1 MRKKYF
7 IGLIINLLMI
17 FSFST
22 SYAQRTYIYND
33 NHVNYKTALDFF
45 DEEKYSVSQ
54 YFFEK
59 YKNGDGKAELLES
72 DAAYYIALC
81 SIELFN
87 KDAEKN
93 LLDYLNRYQENSRTQ
108 DAQYKMGIF
117 KYREKK
123 FKKAIPWFEKVNPEY
138 LSKDEKAEYYFK
150 LGYCHFINSDYD
162 KAEKAFYEIKDIPNT
177 YHSPALYFYS
187 HIAYTKKNYETALNG
202 FNKLK
207 DDETFSPIIPYY
219 ISQIYYLQQ
228 KYDQVINYAPSFLD
242 SANTRRAPEIAR
254 IIGESYYKTDRFKE
268 AIPYLEKYAA
278 SVPLTRGDMYELS
291 YAYYKTGYVPK
302 AAGLLEKIT
311 IQEDTLSQQTLYL
324 LADCYLYD
332 GLKNNAR
339 MALEKAYKMP
349 FVPEIQEEAML
360 HFAKLCF
367 ELSYS
372 PFNDAI
378 KAFQEF
384 IAKYPNSPRI
394 DDAYANMSKA
404 FLFSKNYKEA
414 IEALENIQH
423 LTPEIEEAYQRA
435 CFYRG
440 LELFNNLDFEQA
452 IIHFDKSLNNSK
464 YNKIY
469 TAQAIYWKGEAY
481 YRLKDF
487 KNALIQFNKFLTT
500 TGAYESDLF
509 ALAHYNIAYC
519 HLKQSNYNEAQLWF
533 RKYIENEKNKELAQ
547 VFDAYT
553 RIGDSF
559 FVLRRYEDAI
569 DFYSKAIVAKKA
581 SPDYALYQK
590 AICLGLIKQY
600 NDKIIALNEL
610 LNNYPSSPYV
620 DDAIFELGV
629 SYTSIEENEMAINTL
644 KRLINDYPKSDLV
657 KRAYLQLGL
666 VYFNIDKNE
675 EAIAAYKNVIENF
688 PNTQEYKDA
697 FVGLKN
703 VYLEMNDINTFYAYV
718 NEKGKGINIS
728 QAEKDSLSYSVAEK
742 VYMNGDCNKAT
753 TMFSD
758 YINNFPNGMFNIN
771 AHYYL
776 AECLYKNQ
784 SIDEAFNHYLVVANA
799 PKTVFTEPS
808 LLKVANYQY
817 NKQHYPEAIPYFNQL
832 LEIAQFP
839 QNTFAA
845 KTGLMRCSYQLAK
858 YDEADR
864 YAVDILK
871 EGKLSDELY
880 REAHYIIGKSAYMQ
894 NKLDQALDEFELI
907 AKNCKSKEEAEAK
920 YLIVDIYFKQNKFDA
935 AEKEVYDFV
944 KKNTPHQFWLA
955 KSFLLLADIYVAK
968 NDNFQAKAT
977 LQSIIDN
984 YKNTEDGILND
995 AKSRLQSITEKEKA
1009 ALLPQQPI
1017 VPENNEN
1024 LPTENE

>member
-1 MRKKYF
+1 MQKKFF
-7 IGLIINLLMI
+7 IWLIINILI
-17 FSFST
+17 ITFSIRAFS
-22 SYAQRTYIYND
+22 QRTYVYND
-33 NHVNYKTALDFF
+33 NHVNYRTALDYF

-59 YKNGDGKAELLES
+59 YKTLNTKAELLES

-93 LLDYLNRYQENSRTQ
+93 LLEYLYQYQENSRTQ
-108 DAQYKMGIF
+108 NAQYQMGIF
-117 KYREKK
+117 KYRDKK
-123 FKKAIPWFEKVNPEY
+123 FKNAIPWFEKVNPNY

-150 LGYCHFINSDYD
+150 LGYCYFVNAEYD

-202 FNKLK
+202 FDKLK
-207 DDETFSPIIPYY
+207 DDETFSPIVPYY

-228 KYDQVINYAPSFLD
+228 KYDMVISYAPVVLD

-254 IIGESYYKTDRFKE
+254 IIGESYYKTNRFKE
-268 AIPYLEKYAA
+268 AIPYLEKYANA
-278 SVPLTRGDMYELS
+278 VPLTRSDMYELS
-291 YAYYKTGYVPK
+291 YAYYKTGYIPK
-302 AAGLLEKIT
+302 AAKLLEKIT
-311 IQEDTLSQQTLYL
+311 ILDDTLSQQTLYL

-349 FVPEIQEEAML
+349 YVSEIQEEAML
-360 HFAKLCF
+360 HYAKLCF

-372 PFNDAI
+372 PFNEAI

-384 IAKYPNSPRI
+384 IDKYPNSPRL
-394 DDAYANMSKA
+394 DDAYSNLSKA

-423 LTPEIEEAYQRA
+423 ITPEIEEAYQRS

-469 TAQAIYWKGEAY
+469 AAQAIYWKGEAY
-481 YRLKDF
+481 YRLKDYQ
-487 KNALIQFNKFLTT
+487 NALKQFNKFLTT
-500 TGAYESDLF
+500 SGAFESDLF
-509 ALAHYNIAYC
+509 AMAHYNIAYC
-519 HLKQSNYNEAQLWF
+519 HLKQNNYNEAQLWF

-547 VFDAYT
+547 VYDAYT

-569 DFYSKAIVAKKA
+569 EFYSKAIVAKKA
-581 SPDYALYQK
+581 SPDYALFQK

-610 LNNYPSSPYV
+610 LNNYPSSPYI
-620 DDAIFELGV
+620 DDAIFELGI
-629 SYTSIEENEMAINTL
+629 SYTNIEENEMAINTL
-644 KRLINDYPKSDLV
+644 KRLISEYPKSDLV
-657 KRAYLQLGL
+657 KRAYLQMGL
-666 VYFNIDKNE
+666 IYFNIDKNE
-675 EAIAAYKNVIENF
+675 DAIASYKHVIENY
-688 PNTQEYKDA
+688 PNTHEYKDA

-703 VYLEMNDINTFYAYV
+703 IYLEMNDINTYYAYV
-718 NEKGKGINIS
+718 NEKGKGINVS
-728 QAEKDSLSYSVAEK
+728 NTEKDSLSYSVAEK
-742 VYMNGDCNKAT
+742 VYMNGDCNKAIGLLN
-753 TMFSD
+753 D
-758 YINNFPNGMFNIN
+758 YINSFPKGMFYTN
-771 AHYYL
+771 ANYYL
-776 AECLYKNQ
+776 AECLFKNNNF
-784 SIDEAFNHYLVVANA
+784 DEAYNHYLTVVNA
-799 PKTVFTEPS
+799 PKSVFTEPS

-817 NKQHYPEAIPYFNQL
+817 NKQHYPEAIPYYTQL
-832 LEIAQFP
+832 LDIAQFP

-845 KTGLMRCSYQLAK
+845 KTGLMRCSFQLAK
-858 YDEADR
+858 YEEADR

-871 EGKLSDELY
+871 EGKISDELY
-880 REAHYIIGKSAYMQ
+880 REAHYIIGKSAYIQ

-920 YLIVDIYFKQNKFDA
+920 YLIIDIYFKQNKFDA
-935 AEKEVYDFV
+935 AEKEIYDFV

-955 KSFLLLADIYVAK
+955 KSFLLLADIYIAK
-968 NDNFQAKAT
+968 NNNFQAKAT

-995 AKSRLQSITEKEKA
+995 AQNKLQNIVEKEKA
-1009 ALLPQQPI
+1009 ALLPQQSMDN
-1017 VPENNEN
+1017 ENNEN
-1024 LPTENE
+1024 IPTENE

>member
-1 MRKKYF
+1 MQKRYF
-7 IGLIINLLMI
+7 IWLIINILI
-17 FSFST
+17 TTFSIHVFS
-22 SYAQRTYIYND
+22 QRTYVYND
-33 NHVNYKTALDFF
+33 NHVNYKTALEYF

-59 YKNGDGKAELLES
+59 YKTLNTKAELLES

-81 SIELFN
+81 SMELFN

-93 LLDYLNRYQENSRTQ
+93 LLDYLYQYQENSRTQ
-108 DAQYKMGIF
+108 NAQYQMGIF
-117 KYREKK
+117 KYRDKK
-123 FKKAIPWFEKVNPEY
+123 FKNAITWFEKVNPNY

-150 LGYCHFINSDYD
+150 LGYSYFVNGKYD

-202 FNKLK
+202 FDKLK
-207 DDETFSPIIPYY
+207 DDETFSPIVPYY

-228 KYDQVINYAPSFLD
+228 KYDMVISYAPIFLD

-254 IIGESYYKTDRFKE
+254 IIGESYYKTNRFKE
-268 AIPYLEKYAA
+268 AIPYLEKYANA
-278 SVPLTRGDMYELS
+278 VPLTRSDMYELG
-291 YAYYKTGYVPK
+291 YAYYKTGYIPK
-302 AAGLLEKIT
+302 AAKLLEKIT
-311 IQEDTLSQQTLYL
+311 ILDDTLSQQTLYL

-339 MALEKAYKMP
+339 MALEKTYKMP
-349 FVPEIQEEAML
+349 YVSEIQEEALL
-360 HFAKLCF
+360 HYAKLCF
-367 ELSYS
+367 ELSYN

-384 IAKYPNSPRI
+384 INKYPNSPRL
-394 DDAYANMSKA
+394 DDVYSNLSKA

-423 LTPEIEEAYQRA
+423 PTPEIEEAYQRA
-435 CFYRG
+435 SFYRG

-469 TAQAIYWKGEAY
+469 AAQAIYWKGEAY
-481 YRLKDF
+481 YRLKDYQ
-487 KNALIQFNKFLTT
+487 NALKNYNKFLTT
-500 TGAYESDLF
+500 HGAFESDLF
-509 ALAHYNIAYC
+509 AIAHYNIAYC
-519 HLKQSNYNEAQLWF
+519 YLKQNNYGEAQLWF
-533 RKYIENEKNKELAQ
+533 RKYVENEKNKELAQ

-581 SPDYALYQK
+581 SPDYALFQK

-610 LNNYPSSPYV
+610 LNNYPSSPYM

-629 SYTSIEENEMAINTL
+629 SYTNIEENEMAINTL
-644 KRLINDYPKSDLV
+644 KRLISEYPKSDLV
-657 KRAYLQLGL
+657 KRAYLQIGL
-666 VYFNIDKNE
+666 IYFNIDKNE
-675 EAIAAYKNVIENF
+675 DAVASYKHVIENY

-703 VYLEMNDINTFYAYV
+703 IYLEMNDINTYYAYV
-718 NEKGKGINIS
+718 NEKGKGINVS
-728 QAEKDSLSYSVAEK
+728 KTEKDSLSYSVAEK
-742 VYMNGDCNKAT
+742 LYMNGDCNKAINL
-753 TMFSD
+753 FSD
-758 YINNFPNGMFNIN
+758 YINSFPKGMFYIN
-771 AHYYL
+771 ANYYL
-776 AECLYKNQ
+776 AECLFKNNN
-784 SIDEAFNHYLVVANA
+784 IDEAFNHYLTVVDA
-799 PKTVFTEPS
+799 PQSVYTEPS
-808 LLKVANYQY
+808 LLKVANYHY
-817 NKQHYPEAIPYFNQL
+817 NIQHYPEAIPYYTQL
-832 LEIAQFP
+832 LDIAQFP

-845 KTGLMRCSYQLAK
+845 KTGLMRCTFQLAK
-858 YDEADR
+858 YEEADR

-871 EGKLSDELY
+871 EGKISDELY

-920 YLIVDIYFKQNKFDA
+920 YLIIDIYFKQNKFDA
-935 AEKEVYDFV
+935 AEKEIYDFV
-944 KKNTPHQFWLA
+944 KKNTPHQYWLA
-955 KSFLLLADIYVAK
+955 KSFLLLADIYIAK

-984 YKNTEDGILND
+984 YKNTDDGILND
-995 AKSRLQSITEKEKA
+995 AKVKLQNILEKEKA
-1009 ALLPQQPI
+1009 ALLPQQSI
-1017 VPENNEN
+1017 VPENDEN
-1024 LPTENE
+1024 IPTENE